1 MERRGVEYQRE
12 MKRKGGGEKGSG
24 TSETERIRI
33 SARDRLLIKRHDS
46 VAENESRFKPFSL
59 FPIPSPLH
67 FYRDNVAKVLAK
79 VFNGKV
85 FLQLGIIP
93 QVKVV
98 PRAQRVP
105 RSSLRGKIL
114 LRYRDK
120 IVIEK
125 FSFLLFPFF
134 RKRREFIRKLATI
147 FPPFN
152 PDTIVAKEK

>member
-1 MERRGVEYQRE
+1 MSRHRCVERRGVEYQRE

-105 RSSLRGKIL
+105 RSSPSGRNSPSIS
-114 LRYRDK
+114 RQNCDRE
-120 IVIEK
+120 VF
-125 FSFLLFPFF
+125 FSSPSFFP
-134 RKRREFIRKLATI
+134 
-147 FPPFN
+147 
-152 PDTIVAKEK
+152 KEKRIHPKTCNDFSPI